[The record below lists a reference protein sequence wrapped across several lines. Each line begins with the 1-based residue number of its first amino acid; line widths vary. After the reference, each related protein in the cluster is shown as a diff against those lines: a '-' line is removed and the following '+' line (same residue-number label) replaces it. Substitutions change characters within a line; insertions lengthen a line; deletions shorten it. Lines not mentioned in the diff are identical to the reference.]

1 VRNSRITAAQT
12 SIVSSEAGRL
22 AERRRVVAD
31 NVAAPS
37 DLERLLDRAL
47 DLPNAVWRLH
57 AQLAEK
63 PDF

>member
-1 VRNSRITAAQT
+1 MAA
-12 SIVSSEAGRL
+12 AL
-22 AERRRVVAD
+22 AERQRVVAD

-47 DLPNAVWRLH
+47 DLPGAVWRLH

-63 PDF
+63 PNF

>member
-1 VRNSRITAAQT
+1 VP
-12 SIVSSEAGRL
+12 IVLEGDWLDGVLGQGGRL
-22 AERRRVVAD
+22 AQRQRVVAD

-47 DLPNAVWRLH
+47 DLPDAVWRLH